1 MSFLST
7 NSAVQDVQLKVQS
20 LVVKK
25 ADNQI
30 CSTSAQ
36 TATIDVGQ
44 TISEVRCALFVDD
57 SAGTSA
63 PVVASNRTVSGSTV
77 TLTLGAALA
86 TADAIVLEYV
96 IAE

>member
-30 CSTSAQ
+30 CSTSGS

-44 TISEVRCALFVDD
+44 TISEVRCALFIDD

-63 PVVASNRTVSGSTV
+63 PVVASNRTVSGSSV

-96 IAE
+96 VAE